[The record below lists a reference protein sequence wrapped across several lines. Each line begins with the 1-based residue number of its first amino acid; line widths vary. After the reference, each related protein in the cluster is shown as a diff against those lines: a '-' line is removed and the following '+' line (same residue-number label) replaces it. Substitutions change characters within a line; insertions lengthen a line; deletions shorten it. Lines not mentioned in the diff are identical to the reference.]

1 METPSN
7 KRKFFVALDET
18 SPTSVKRILEQYGYS
33 FSPNFSFVSLLKE
46 FSSLRNRILQN
57 PAFCS
62 SSIEGVILPLDSA
75 YEEINGKSVPAFLLE
90 KDISSYLKID
100 DGVSKDEHGL
110 KVPSFS
116 KDELK
121 MRLAFAHLKQFKGI
135 KIRSFIYSSDSSLI
149 KAAVKKTQNVAR
161 EALKSGLTPII
172 ELEVDTHIADR
183 AKAEKRLLEELLKKN
198 GRIAKKGE
206 VIYRFSYPLLDR
218 FYAPLSE
225 EDGIIE
231 LLAKSGDLSK
241 EEIETKIKGNPE
253 LVPAFSRLFISSLK
267 ANMDEKEFSEALEK
281 AISYYSNI

>member
-1 METPSN
+1 MENQSG

-18 SPTSVKRILEQYGYS
+18 SPASVKRILEQYGYS

-57 PAFCS
+57 PAFSS
-62 SSIEGVILPLDSA
+62 SSIEGAILPLDSA
-75 YEEINGKSVPAFLLE
+75 YEEIDGKSVPAFLLG
-90 KDISSYLKID
+90 KGIPSYLKID
-100 DGVSKDEHGL
+100 DGASKDEHGL

-135 KIRSFIYSSDSSLI
+135 KARSFIYSSDSSLI

-206 VIYRFSYPLLDR
+206 VIYRFSYPLVDH

-225 EDGIIE
+225 ESGIIE
-231 LLAKSGDLSK
+231 LLAKSGDLSR

-267 ANMDEKEFSEALEK
+267 ANMDDREFSEALEK